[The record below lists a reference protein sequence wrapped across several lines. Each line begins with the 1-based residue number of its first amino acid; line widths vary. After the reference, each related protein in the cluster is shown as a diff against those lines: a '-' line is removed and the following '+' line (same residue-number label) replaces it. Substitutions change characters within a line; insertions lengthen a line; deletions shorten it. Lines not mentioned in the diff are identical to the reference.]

1 MAWKHKNKVMKSY
14 DATAE
19 LYEERYATEQNA
31 KYKKTL
37 QTVDVSGMVILDVGC
52 GLGLF
57 FPVVAPS
64 AAMVVGV
71 DISRKLL
78 KKAKKHS
85 QRFPEVFVVL
95 ADADRLPFRD
105 RFFDEVFSFTVLQ
118 NMPKPSVAV
127 REMVRVVKTDGKVAV
142 TGLKK
147 AFALEQFMDV
157 LETTGFDVCT
167 FEDSQEINCYIA
179 VLSGKIENTVYSV
192 SPVSDSL

>member
-1 MAWKHKNKVMKSY
+1 MAWKHKNKVMKNY

-37 QTVDVSGMVILDVGC
+37 QKVGVSDMMVLDVGC

-57 FPVVAPS
+57 FPIAAPS
-64 AAMVVGV
+64 ATTVVGV

-85 QRFPEVFVVL
+85 KIFPEVFVVL
-95 ADADRLPFRD
+95 ADADHLPFRD
-105 RFFDEVFSFTVLQ
+105 IFFDVVFSFTVLQ
-118 NMPKPSVAV
+118 NMPKPSGTI
-127 REMVRVVKTDGKVAV
+127 REMIRVAKIEGKIAV

-147 AFALEQFMDV
+147 AFALEKFMDV
-157 LETTGFDVCT
+157 LDKTGLQVCA
-167 FEDSQEINCYIA
+167 FEDLQEINCYIA
-179 VLSGKIENTVYSV
+179 VLYRKIGNTI
-192 SPVSDSL
+192 